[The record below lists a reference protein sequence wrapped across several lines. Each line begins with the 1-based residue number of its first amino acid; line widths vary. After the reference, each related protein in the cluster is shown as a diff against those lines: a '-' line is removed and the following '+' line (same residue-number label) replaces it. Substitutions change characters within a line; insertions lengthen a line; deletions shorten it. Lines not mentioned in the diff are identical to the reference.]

1 MKTISMEPL
10 NVNGQRA
17 IRIKG
22 KRLRQFTAKAIL
34 VDCDGDAE
42 WFPWDTVRFNDDGT
56 VDIQEWIIKKK
67 FPKV

>member
-1 MKTISMEPL
+1 MFCGGSQIGAYPSL
-10 NVNGQRA
+10 SYILQ
-17 IRIKG
+17 
-22 KRLRQFTAKAIL
+22 RLRQFTAKAIL

-67 FPKV
+67 FPKG